1 MTELA
6 ILCHLN
12 SNLYVSNVDSSFFFF
27 LFFIPSS
34 VFQDTL
40 NGDPD
45 HLSLAVVYLPTA
57 KLPTLRFHN
66 SFLPVLVS
74 SILPADFDDAVA
86 LQAAEDDWDLLC
98 VPADKTLNI
107 DETRSPIFDSNKL
120 LHITSEQ
127 AYGVFHDIGRETKK
141 VTLKPMTE
149 QVKSV
154 NAVTLYFF
162 SPYTKNDSS
171 SLNPFFC

>member
-6 ILCHLN
+6 IHCHLN
-12 SNLYVSNVDSSFFFF
+12 SNLYVSNIDFSFFLL

-34 VFQDTL
+34 VFQDSL
-40 NGDPD
+40 NGDPDPD

-57 KLPTLRFHN
+57 RLPTLRLHT
-66 SFLPVLVS
+66 SFLPVLVSSS

-98 VPADKTLNI
+98 VPANKTSNI
-107 DETRSPIFDSNKL
+107 GRTRSPVFDSNKL
-120 LHITSEQ
+120 LHITAEQ
-127 AYGVFHDIGRETKK
+127 AYGVLHDIGRETKK
-141 VTLKPMTE
+141 VTLKPITE

-154 NAVTLYFF
+154 NAVTL
-162 SPYTKNDSS
+162 
-171 SLNPFFC
+171 

>member
-1 MTELA
+1 MTEPV
-6 ILCHLN
+6 ISYHLN
-12 SNLYVSNVDSSFFFF
+12 LNLYVSNIDLSFFSFP
-27 LFFIPSS
+27 FFIPSS

-74 SILPADFDDAVA
+74 SSSILPADFDDAVA

-107 DETRSPIFDSNKL
+107 GGTRSPIFDSNKL

-127 AYGVFHDIGRETKK
+127 AYEVFHDIGRETKK

-154 NAVTLYFF
+154 NAVTLYIFF
-162 SPYTKNDSS
+162 FLYTE
-171 SLNPFFC
+171 

>member
-1 MTELA
+1 MTELV
-6 ILCHLN
+6 IPYHLN
-12 SNLYVSNVDSSFFFF
+12 LNLYVSNIDSSFFFL

-34 VFQDTL
+34 VFQDNL

-57 KLPTLRFHN
+57 KLPTLRLHN
-66 SFLPVLVS
+66 SFLPVLVSS

-86 LQAAEDDWDLLC
+86 RQAAEDDWDLLC
-98 VPADKTLNI
+98 IPSDKTLSI
-107 DETRSPIFDSNKL
+107 GGTRSPVFDSNKL

-127 AYGVFHDIGRETKK
+127 AYRVLHGIGRETKRA
-141 VTLKPMTE
+141 TLKPITE

-154 NAVTLYFF
+154 NAVTLYIF
-162 SPYTKNDSS
+162 S
-171 SLNPFFC
+171 

>member
-1 MTELA
+1 MTELV
-6 ILCHLN
+6 ISCHLN
-12 SNLYVSNVDSSFFFF
+12 LNLYVSNIDSILFFL

-40 NGDPD
+40 NGDPDPD

-57 KLPTLRFHN
+57 KLPTLRLHT

-74 SILPADFDDAVA
+74 SSSMLHADFDDAVA

-98 VPADKTLNI
+98 IPADKTLNI
-107 DETRSPIFDSNKL
+107 GGTRSPVFDSNKL

-127 AYGVFHDIGRETKK
+127 AYGVLHNIGRESKK
-141 VTLKPMTE
+141 ATLKPITE

-154 NAVTLYFF
+154 NAVTL
-162 SPYTKNDSS
+162 
-171 SLNPFFC
+171 

>member
-1 MTELA
+1 
-6 ILCHLN
+6 
-12 SNLYVSNVDSSFFFF
+12 LYVSNIDYSSFLL

-34 VFQDTL
+34 VFQDNL

-45 HLSLAVVYLPTA
+45 HLSLAIVYLPTA
-57 KLPTLRFHN
+57 KLPPLRLHT

-74 SILPADFDDAVA
+74 SSSILPADFDNAVA

-107 DETRSPIFDSNKL
+107 GGTRSPVFDSSKL

-127 AYGVFHDIGRETKK
+127 AYGVLHDFDHETKK
-141 VTLKPMTE
+141 VTLKPITE

-154 NAVTLYFF
+154 NAVTLYIFSLYKDQLSPLIIFF
-162 SPYTKNDSS
+162 R
-171 SLNPFFC
+171 

>member
-6 ILCHLN
+6 MRYRLN
-12 SNLYVSNVDSSFFFF
+12 SNLYVSNIDFSSFLL

-45 HLSLAVVYLPTA
+45 PNHLSLAVVYLPTA
-57 KLPTLRFHN
+57 KLPTLRLHT

-74 SILPADFDDAVA
+74 SSSILPTDFDDAIA

-98 VPADKTLNI
+98 VPSDKTLNI
-107 DETRSPIFDSNKL
+107 GGSRSPVFESNKL

-127 AYGVFHDIGRETKK
+127 AYGVLHDIGRETKK
-141 VTLKPMTE
+141 VSLIKPITE
-149 QVKSV
+149 QAKSV
-154 NAVTLYFF
+154 NAVTL
-162 SPYTKNDSS
+162 
-171 SLNPFFC
+171 

>member
-1 MTELA
+1 MIELV
-6 ILCHLN
+6 ISCHLN
-12 SNLYVSNVDSSFFFF
+12 LNSYVSNVDIPSFFF

-57 KLPTLRFHN
+57 KLPTLELHN
-66 SFLPVLVS
+66 SFLPVFVSSS
-74 SILPADFDDAVA
+74 SILPADFDDVVS
-86 LQAAEDDWDLLC
+86 LQAAEDDWDLLS

-107 DETRSPIFDSNKL
+107 GETRSPVFDSNKL
-120 LHITSEQ
+120 LHISSEQ
-127 AYGVFHDIGRETKK
+127 AYRVLHDIGRETKK
-141 VTLKPMTE
+141 VTLKPVTE

-154 NAVTLYFF
+154 NAVTLYVFF
-162 SPYTKNDSS
+162 LYKE
-171 SLNPFFC
+171 